1 MEWEKTLDPR
11 ILSFLK
17 KTDTILEPYDA
28 LDLLEILKLRAEK
41 VFDKKKVDHAS
52 LRKVAQE
59 TSEYLVE
66 KEVDIAESWLEV
78 GRSL

>member
-17 KTDTILEPYDA
+17 KTDIILEPYDA

-41 VFDKKKVDHAS
+41 GLDKNKVDHAS
-52 LRKVAQE
+52 LRKVTAYASRE
-59 TSEYLVE
+59 
-66 KEVDIAESWLEV
+66 AENTRRLLNC
-78 GRSL
+78 RQRR